1 MKISRHSCALLRDSS
16 SPAWRTG
23 LVPSDEVLRTADVL
37 KGQSLTEPNTPSFH
51 KIASLCALLVLSV
64 PLAWPQSGALSVGQ
78 NSDTKGTPSEA
89 AAVSQLNKYKGV
101 TVRAIDFSGIK
112 GTNPEMLRQLLVQK
126 AAQPLDPDKIRA
138 SLRVLYAT
146 GRFSTLQVEAERSQ
160 QGLLLVVICTENY
173 FNGSIRVDGAPAK
186 TNPKAHQLVESSKLD
201 LGATFSQE
209 SVDRSVERMLKV
221 MADNGYYKAGITYD
235 LVPHDDTRQMDINFH
250 VTPGELARVGE
261 VTIEG
266 ETGIPPDKI
275 RSLTKLKAGDKVKQE
290 HVTRALARLR
300 DKYQKNDHL
309 EAQVS
314 LIDRRYHPDT
324 NRLDYVF
331 KAEEGPTVAITAEGT
346 KISNRELKKLVPVY
360 QENSVDDD
368 LLNEG
373 RRNLRDYLQTKGYF
387 DATVEVER
395 QPSPEK
401 NHLNIVYK
409 VDPGVRHKL
418 AVIRVE
424 GNKYFDTDT
433 IRERMALQ
441 PSSVLLPNGRF
452 SQRLLADDLT
462 NIKNLYQANGFLDV
476 NVTSEL
482 QDDYQGRENQM
493 EVVIKVEEGQQTR
506 VNSLTL
512 TGNHVFPTNQLTAL
526 LSCTPGQPYS
536 EANVASDRDAVTY
549 FYYNHGFPN
558 VQFEAAASAVP
569 DKPQRMQVTYTISEG
584 EQVFVDRVLVT
595 GAEFTR
601 PYVVNREMRIFS
613 GDPLSQSRMVA
624 SQRRLYDLGLFNQ
637 VDMAV
642 QNPDGQEPSKDVLFN
657 LQEAR
662 RWTFRYG
669 GGIEFAT
676 GNIPTTSNPQG
687 KTGISPNGVLEVTR
701 LNMFGRDQTLTMR
714 ARVGLLVRRGLI
726 GYDAPRL
733 FHRENWRFNAT
744 AFYNN
749 EADVN
754 TFTSQRL
761 DGTVQAEDKYSRA
774 TTLLYRLSYQR
785 VSIDPNSLVIDPT
798 LIPLYSKP
806 VLLAIP
812 SFTYVRDTRDNPIDS
827 HKGSYNL
834 ADLGLATSALGS
846 EANFGKVLV
855 QNSTYYTFKKRWV
868 FARNTQIGILHSYGT
883 NNFLSPPPSGIL
895 PSEATSVPLPEL
907 FFAGGSN
914 SLRGFSINQA
924 GPRDM
929 TTGYAIGGQGLF
941 VNNVEIRTPPVPL
954 PYVGDNLGFVF
965 FHDMGNVFD
974 TANHIISGMLRIH
987 QPSIANCSAPTSKAT
1002 CNFSYNPQAIGMGLR
1017 YKTPVGPVRF
1027 DVGYN
1032 FNPTRYP
1039 IQENNTVETLRHINF
1054 YFSIG
1059 QTF

>member
-1 MKISRHSCALLRDSS
+1 
-16 SPAWRTG
+16 
-23 LVPSDEVLRTADVL
+23 
-37 KGQSLTEPNTPSFH
+37 LTEPITPSFH
-51 KIASLCALLVLSV
+51 KIASFCALLVLSV
-64 PLAWPQSGALSVGQ
+64 SLAWPQTGPLPAGQHPDSTASQSAL
-78 NSDTKGTPSEA
+78 TPALGELS
-89 AAVSQLNKYKGV
+89 KYQGV
-101 TVRAIDFSGIK
+101 TVHAIEFRGIK

-126 AAQPLDPDKIRA
+126 TGEPLDRDKIRA

-146 GRFSTLQVEAERSQ
+146 GRFSTLQVEAEPSQ
-160 QGLLLVVICTENY
+160 QNGLSLIFVATENY
-173 FNGSIRVDGAPAK
+173 FTGDVKVDGAPAK
-186 TNPKAHQLVESSKLD
+186 TNPKPHQLVESSKLD

-221 MADNGYYKAGITYD
+221 MADNGYYKATITYD
-235 LVPHDDTRQMDINFH
+235 LIPHDDTRQMDIDFH
-250 VTPGELARVGE
+250 VVPGERARVGG

-266 ETGIPPDKI
+266 DTGIPPDKV
-275 RSLTKLKAGDKVKQE
+275 RSLTKLKSGDRVKQE
-290 HVTRALARLR
+290 HVTRALERLR
-300 DKYQKNDHL
+300 QKYQKNDHL

-314 LIDRRYHPDT
+314 LIDRHYHPDT

-331 KAEEGPTVAITAEGT
+331 KAEEGPTVAITADGA

-373 RRNLRDYLQTKGYF
+373 RRNMRDYLQTKGYF
-387 DATVEVER
+387 DVTVEVER
-395 QPSPEK
+395 QPVAQK
-401 NHLNIVYK
+401 NHLNIVYNI
-409 VDPGVRHKL
+409 DPGMRHKL
-418 AVIRVE
+418 AAVRLE

-433 IRERMALQ
+433 IRERIAIQ
-441 PSSVLLPNGRF
+441 PASIILSNGRF

-462 NIKNLYQANGFLDV
+462 VIKNLYQANGFLDV
-476 NVTSEL
+476 KVTADL

-493 EVVIKVEEGQQTR
+493 AVAIKIEEGPQTL
-506 VNSLTL
+506 VNSLKVVGNNTFPPGRL
-512 TGNHVFPTNQLTAL
+512 TRL
-526 LSCTPGQPYS
+526 LSCTEGQPYS
-536 EANVASDRDAVTY
+536 EPNVASDRDAVTY

-558 VQFEAAASAVP
+558 VQFEAAASPVP
-569 DKPQRMQVTYTISEG
+569 GEPQRMQVTYTITEG
-584 EQVFVDRVLVT
+584 EQVFVDRVLVS
-595 GAEFTR
+595 GREYTR
-601 PYVVNREMRIFS
+601 AYVVNREMRIGD
-613 GDPLSQSRMVA
+613 GDPLSQARMVD

-657 LQEAR
+657 LQEAK

-669 GGIEFAT
+669 GGLEFAT
-676 GNIPTTSNPQG
+676 GNVPTTNNPQG
-687 KTGISPNGVLEVTR
+687 KTGVSPNGVLEITR
-701 LNMFGRDQTLTMR
+701 LNMFGRDQTLTFR
-714 ARVGLLVRRGLI
+714 VRVGLLTRRALI

-744 AFYNN
+744 AFYDNT
-749 EADVN
+749 ADVN
-754 TFTSQRL
+754 TFTSERL
-761 DGTVQAEDKYSRA
+761 DGTVQAEQKYSRP
-774 TTLLYRLSYQR
+774 TTLLYRLSFQR
-785 VSIDPNSLVIDPT
+785 VAVDPNSLVIDPT

-806 VLLAIP
+806 VRLAIP

-827 HKGSYNL
+827 HKGSYNI

-846 EANFGKVLV
+846 QANFGKVLL

-868 FARNTQIGILHSYGT
+868 FARNTQIGILHPYGT
-883 NNFLSPPPSGIL
+883 NNFLSPPPTGSKL
-895 PSEATSVPLPEL
+895 PTEATSVPLPEL

-914 SLRGFSINQA
+914 SLRSFSINQA
-924 GPRDM
+924 GPRDLQ
-929 TTGYAIGGQGLF
+929 TGYPIGGQGLF
-941 VNNVEIRTPPVPL
+941 VNNLEIRTPPVAL
-954 PYVGDNLGFVF
+954 PFVGDNLGFVF

-987 QPSIANCSAPTSKAT
+987 QPSIANCFAPTSTAT
-1002 CNFSYNPQAIGMGLR
+1002 CNFSYNPQAVGMGVR
-1017 YKTPVGPVRF
+1017 YKTPVGPVRL

-1039 IQENNTVETLRHINF
+1039 IQEQDTVQTLRHINF